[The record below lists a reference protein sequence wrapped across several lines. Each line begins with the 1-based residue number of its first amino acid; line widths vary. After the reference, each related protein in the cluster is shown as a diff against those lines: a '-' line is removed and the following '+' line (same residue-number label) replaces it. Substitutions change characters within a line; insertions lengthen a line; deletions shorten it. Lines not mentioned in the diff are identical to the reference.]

1 MLKQL
6 IYTAGMAVATCSF
19 TACVSDNHFIKEA
32 DFRAQVEQDFAAK
45 QKEMSRGRLFD
56 IFQQEMTQEEREALQ
71 FLYAYMPI
79 CDIADYSGEFFL
91 NNVRLALNNR
101 KEASWGKTVPDL
113 LFRHFV
119 LPVRVNNEN
128 LDNAR
133 EVFQKELWP
142 RVKDLSMQ
150 DAILEVNHWCHE
162 KVIYTPSDMR
172 TSAPL
177 ATVRTAYGR
186 CGEES
191 TFLVAALRSIGIPAR
206 QVYTPRWAHTDDNH
220 AWVEAWADGQWYFLG
235 ACEPEPVLNLGWF
248 NAPASRGMLMHTKVF
263 GAYNGPE
270 DVMKQTANYTEINV
284 IDNYATSAPI
294 TITVQD
300 PEGNPVQDANVE
312 FKVYNYAEFYT
323 VSQKTSDSNGQASL
337 KAGLGDMVV
346 LASKGDRFGQAKVT
360 FGKDKD
366 VVIRL
371 DHSQGDAMSE
381 MMDIIPPSENA
392 RMPEVTPE
400 QRAENT
406 RRMAEEDSIRNLY
419 VGTFPDETKARG
431 FAAEIKLDADKVSSY
446 LLRSRGNYAEIMQ
459 FLREANNRKMG
470 ERALELLGTISEKDL
485 RDTPCSVLEDHLYQT
500 PADADAATVLSP
512 RIAHELLTPY
522 RSYLQKQIPEPLAAS
537 FRKDPQQL
545 VEWCRDSLTV
555 RSDLNTGGTLTSP
568 IGTWNSRVVDALSRD
583 VFFVAAARSLN
594 IPAWIDGVTGN
605 IYYSQNGQRIPV
617 DFEKTAENTQ
627 IAEGVLKATYQPIP
641 RLDNPKY
648 YTHFTLSKYEN
659 GSFRLLN
666 YPDDATWASLL
677 KNGTPLEAGY
687 YQLVTGSRMANGGV
701 MCQTTLFT
709 VEAGKTT
716 HIELIM
722 RDNAE
727 EIRVIGNFNS
737 EARFLSMPEQKE
749 TSVLATTGRGY
760 FVVGILGVG
769 QEPTNH
775 ALKDIEVKKAEFEK
789 WGRRLVLL
797 FPDEASF
804 RKFNPA
810 DFPNLPSTVVY
821 GIDTDGK
828 IRSEIAENMK
838 LPKGGQL
845 PVFIIGDTFNRVVF
859 EIDGYTI
866 GLGEQMIHTIQGL

>member
-6 IYTAGMAVATCSF
+6 IYTASIAVSTCSF
-19 TACVSDNHFIKEA
+19 TACISENHFIEDA
-32 DFRAQVEQDFAAK
+32 DFRAQVEHDFAVK
-45 QKEMSRGRLFD
+45 KEVMDRGNLFD
-56 IFQQEMTQEEREALQ
+56 VFQQEMTQEEREALQ

-79 CDIADYSGEFFL
+79 CDISDYPGDFFL
-91 NNVRLALNNR
+91 NNVRLSLNNR
-101 KEASWGKTVPDL
+101 KEASWGKSVPDL

-128 LDNAR
+128 LDSAR

-142 RVKDLSMQ
+142 RVRNLSMK

-162 KVIYTPSDMR
+162 KVTYTPSDMR

-177 ATVRTAYGR
+177 ATIRTAYGR

-191 TFLVAALRSIGIPAR
+191 TFLVAALRSVGIPAR

-270 DVMKQTANYTEINV
+270 DVMKKTANYTEINV
-284 IDNYATSAPI
+284 IGNYAANAPM

-300 PEGNPVQDANVE
+300 NEGNPVQEANVE

-323 VSQKTSDSNGQASL
+323 VSQKTSDASGQASL
-337 KAGLGDMVV
+337 KAGLGDMIV
-346 LASKGDRFGQAKVT
+346 LASKGDRFGLAKVT

-366 VVIRL
+366 VIIRL
-371 DHSQGDAMSE
+371 DRTEGQAASDSMN
-381 MMDIIPPSENA
+381 IIPPAEHA
-392 RMPEVTPE
+392 QIPEVTPE

-406 RRMAEEDSIRNLY
+406 RRLAEEDSIRNLY
-419 VGTFPDETKARG
+419 VSTFPDEATARS
-431 FAAEIKLDADKVSSY
+431 FAADIKLNPEKVASC
-446 LLRSRGNYAEIMQ
+446 LLRSRGNYTEIMQ
-459 FLREANNRKMG
+459 YLREAVNRKMG
-470 ERALELLGTISEKDL
+470 ERALELLATISDKDL
-485 RDTPCSVLEDHLYQT
+485 RDTPCQVLEDHLYHT
-500 PADADAATVLSP
+500 PVDADAALVLSP
-512 RIAHELLTPY
+512 RIAYELLTPY
-522 RSYLQKQIPEPLAAS
+522 RSYLQKHIPEPLAAS
-537 FRKDPQQL
+537 FRKDPEQL
-545 VEWCRDSLTV
+545 VDWCRDSLTV

-568 IGTWNSRVVDALSRD
+568 IGTWRSRVVDAASRD

-605 IYYSQNGQRIPV
+605 IYYRQNGQRIPV
-617 DFEKTAENTQ
+617 DFEKPAKDAR
-627 IAEGVLKATYQPIP
+627 IAEGFLKATYKPIP
-641 RLDNPKY
+641 RLDDPKY

-659 GSFRLLN
+659 GSFQLLN
-666 YPDDATWASLL
+666 YPDEATWSSLL
-677 KNGTPLEAGY
+677 KNGTSLEAGY
-687 YQLVTGSRMANGGV
+687 YLLVTGSRMANGGV
-701 MCQTTLFT
+701 MNHTTFFT
-709 VEAGKTT
+709 VAPGKTT
-716 HIELIM
+716 DIELIM

-789 WGRRLVLL
+789 WGRKLVLL